1 MTITVFFMILAVVLF
16 IEGMIGMYF
25 IDYLNNTEAAFIG
38 GIFIAGSLILFIM
51 ATCYPKNCITPWFY
65 WLTFIVPLMYSFLLI
80 KIFFTKY
87 YIFPWKRDYYKEYR
101 KLRKEF
107 DALQDDYNKLQKE
120 IKDILNKQFIEIN
133 KNNSKLYF

>member
-16 IEGMIGMYF
+16 IEGIIGMYF
-25 IDYLNNTEAAFIG
+25 IDYLNNKDAAFIG
-38 GIFIAGSLILFIM
+38 GIFIAGSLIFFMMSIF
-51 ATCYPKNCITPWFY
+51 YPKNCIIPWFY
-65 WLTFIVPLMYSFLLI
+65 LLIFTAPLMYAFLLI

-101 KLRKEF
+101 NLRKEF
-107 DALQDDYNKLQKE
+107 DTLQKDYSKLQKD
-120 IKDILNKQFIEIN
+120 IKDISNKQLREIN